1 MTETTPTLTR
11 AANGRAAAPVRIVH
25 LGVGNFFRAH
35 QAWYT
40 EHAADAAEW
49 GIAAFTGRSAAI
61 ADALR
66 PQDGLY
72 TLITRTA
79 EGDEFEVI
87 SSLSAVHAAD
97 EYEALLG
104 YFRSP
109 ELAIVT
115 LTVTEAGY
123 RRRADGSLDQNDPAV
138 AADLAALR
146 GSADAPVATAPA
158 RIVAGL
164 IARRAAGVG
173 PLAILPCD
181 NLPGN
186 GEALARVVGEFA
198 VLIDPSLT
206 AWMFDNVAFGTTMVD
221 RITPS
226 ISEEALQAITGDT
239 DVEDPAAVATEPF
252 TEWVIAG
259 DFRAGRPR
267 WEDAG
272 ANFVDDITPHELRK
286 LWLLNGAHSLL
297 AYAATIKGHQTVS
310 DAIADP
316 IVRGWV
322 DEWWDVAAR
331 QLPLDDAVI
340 ADYRAALLERFGN
353 PRMRDQLSRIAAD
366 GSQKIPIRIV
376 PALVADR
383 KAGNSP
389 LGAERAVAAWTLHLR
404 GLGAPFN
411 DARADKIADLGSGSL
426 EDSVSKV
433 CGFLEIDDRDSKASI
448 LALARQL
455 QG

>member
-138 AADLAALR
+138 AADLAFRNRLQAAYRLSLGRELFAFGRPIFHLLMPLGLQPVGSPTGLR
-146 GSADAPVATAPA
+146 
-158 RIVAGL
+158 
-164 IARRAAGVG
+164 
-173 PLAILPCD
+173 
-181 NLPGN
+181 
-186 GEALARVVGEFA
+186 LARVH
-198 VLIDPSLT
+198 P
-206 AWMFDNVAFGTTMVD
+206 
-221 RITPS
+221 
-226 ISEEALQAITGDT
+226 
-239 DVEDPAAVATEPF
+239 
-252 TEWVIAG
+252 
-259 DFRAGRPR
+259 
-267 WEDAG
+267 
-272 ANFVDDITPHELRK
+272 
-286 LWLLNGAHSLL
+286 
-297 AYAATIKGHQTVS
+297 
-310 DAIADP
+310 
-316 IVRGWV
+316 
-322 DEWWDVAAR
+322 
-331 QLPLDDAVI
+331 
-340 ADYRAALLERFGN
+340 
-353 PRMRDQLSRIAAD
+353 
-366 GSQKIPIRIV
+366 
-376 PALVADR
+376 
-383 KAGNSP
+383 
-389 LGAERAVAAWTLHLR
+389 
-404 GLGAPFN
+404 
-411 DARADKIADLGSGSL
+411 
-426 EDSVSKV
+426 
-433 CGFLEIDDRDSKASI
+433 
-448 LALARQL
+448 
-455 QG
+455 